1 MTTENSQ
8 DVTQA
13 AGEARQAAE
22 ETEQAAITLAQA
34 IANAKAHF
42 KPLTDAIGNA
52 ANAIGSVASFMT
64 AFAGKVAGVADRILS
79 ATPLVG
85 TLYGGVKLLGQG
97 VQRTGQF
104 IGGLAV
110 SLGQAA
116 TNFMN
121 TNAYAQRLAAGMR
134 YVGQSFGVVR
144 DLGIG
149 LNTHLESISAK
160 VNVLTGAVGK
170 AFQTLTGASSV
181 TELVTKVVAANAAL
195 GDLSDKTGIA
205 TQDLQAWGNIADL
218 SGGKADDMQQ
228 GMAKVAEEMNTL
240 KNGGEKGNAL
250 KFFESMGV
258 SVTDATGKLR
268 DQKDLMLDMAGHMQ
282 GMSQMDVLAKAKD
295 SGLNESQLAV
305 MMQGR
310 AELQAML
317 TAQQA
322 NSLATEQQAKRAQ
335 DLQQAWTLVQQSVGS
350 LSNDFV
356 NDIGPALTLFM
367 DGLRAV
373 FDYLKQ
379 HRGLLYGF
387 FIGLAVAMAP
397 AIVASISLAA
407 GVLAATWPLLALG
420 AAIGL
425 VIDWF
430 ISWQNGTEST
440 IGNVIGWF
448 KKLLQVFSI
457 NIFAGF
463 LDSAAPFI
471 VTGKRIIEFLKSMWD
486 TWSIFITDFV
496 GDSTLLTDIFDF
508 ISARVANLTSLI
520 DLLVEGF
527 KKIMSMGSAAFEA
540 VGDAVGDMGQKI
552 SDKVDKV
559 KGGFSQAVQRFMPGF
574 SEEVED
580 YRNQNETNR
589 KASLAK
595 PAPSGQTGNKT
606 PKSAPPP
613 VPKKQ
618 PLSAHT
624 QQPFAQPVAWSQYA
638 VQSASLLSPAPS
650 ANRVAGASGARAQA
664 QLVQQPTQ
672 VTNNTNN
679 STSVHNQFGVIN
691 IHAVQDGQRMGN
703 EFVSTVNASLKGKG
717 ANPYAFNSA

>member
-52 ANAIGSVASFMT
+52 ASVIGSAASFMT

-282 GMSQMDVLAKAKD
+282 GMSQMDVMAKAKD

-407 GVLAATWPLLALG
+407 DVLAATWPLLALG

-448 KKLLQVFSI
+448 GKLLESTGVFTVITDLVDGLGAAWKALTGQDFSFSTMLDGLAKIGRGCAALLDNLSVLWRYVKALFGGDDSEIDKARQEVVDTYTKGRDSKPVAKEPKKPPVKPNPLPVNTRKYTDLDEQYGI
-457 NIFAGF
+457 NISSQPKGHQKQFSKQPMGF
-463 LDSAAPFI
+463 LKG
-471 VTGKRIIEFLKSMWD
+471 TGL
-486 TWSIFITDFV
+486 
-496 GDSTLLTDIFDF
+496 G
-508 ISARVANLTSLI
+508 A
-520 DLLVEGF
+520 
-527 KKIMSMGSAAFEA
+527 GSAT
-540 VGDAVGDMGQKI
+540 
-552 SDKVDKV
+552 DK
-559 KGGFSQAVQRFMPGF
+559 P
-574 SEEVED
+574 
-580 YRNQNETNR
+580 
-589 KASLAK
+589 
-595 PAPSGQTGNKT
+595 
-606 PKSAPPP
+606 
-613 VPKKQ
+613 
-618 PLSAHT
+618 
-624 QQPFAQPVAWSQYA
+624 
-638 VQSASLLSPAPS
+638 ASLLSPAPS

>member
-52 ANAIGSVASFMT
+52 ASFIT
-64 AFAGKVAGVADRILS
+64 GLAGKL
-79 ATPLVG
+79 
-85 TLYGGVKLLGQG
+85 
-97 VQRTGQF
+97 
-104 IGGLAV
+104 GGLAGNV
-110 SLGQAA
+110 LLALPGMRTLYSSVISLGQSFHTAGLLVGHFAA
-116 TNFMN
+116 DLGNIARNFLSTNS
-121 TNAYAQRLAAGMR
+121 YAQRLAAGMR

-144 DLGIG
+144 DLGVG

-218 SGGKADDMQQ
+218 SGGKAGDMQQ

-268 DQKDLMLDMAGHMQ
+268 DQKDLMLDMAGQMQ
-282 GMSQMDVLAKAKD
+282 GMSQMDVMAKAKD

-440 IGNVIGWF
+440 IGSIIGWLGD
-448 KKLLQVFSI
+448 LLGWFGELAKAMAI
-457 NIFAGF
+457 DIFAF
-463 LDSAAPFI
+463 FKAAATPVIALFKLQAALI
-471 VTGKRIIEFLKSMWD
+471 GAL
-486 TWSIFITDFV
+486 
-496 GDSTLLTDIFDF
+496 
-508 ISARVANLTSLI
+508 ISAWQSWAASDFSMSSLLDGLGSIANGFSALI
-520 DLLVEGF
+520 D
-527 KKIMSMGSAAFEA
+527 
-540 VGDAVGDMGQKI
+540 
-552 SDKVDKV
+552 
-559 KGGFSQAVQRFMPGF
+559 
-574 SEEVED
+574 
-580 YRNQNETNR
+580 
-589 KASLAK
+589 KASLFWDLIKAIFTLDMDAFDSALK
-595 PAPSGQTGNKT
+595 KIGQTFKDGMAQDKVAET
-606 PKSAPPP
+606 KAPPSTSP
-613 VPKKQ
+613 PTTTPLKTSPRDTSKYRQPDTGNNARMPQPPAVGKKQ
-618 PLSAHT
+618 PS
-624 QQPFAQPVAWSQYA
+624 AQPVAWSQYA
-638 VQSASLLSPAPS
+638 VQSARLLSPAPS

-672 VTNNTNN
+672 VSNTTTN